1 MKKKIQK
8 RQRFSNRTYPPKLCK
23 KQDCNTEFVPTD
35 GRQVYC
41 NAQHRIDNNND
52 KRKVIDKIESD
63 FNKTARKNER
73 ILIKISKSLTF
84 QMTGKVHASLLEYE
98 GYDHSIYHRNQIDK
112 KSKREIKFCFN
123 YGLTLTESDQ
133 HFFNIII
140 DDNDNLS

>member
-1 MKKKIQK
+1 MIKKKIS

-23 KQDCNTEFVPTD
+23 KQDCNMEFVPTD

-63 FNKTARKNER
+63 FNKLARNNKR
-73 ILIKISKSLTF
+73 ILIKVSKSLTF
-84 QMTGKVHASLLEYE
+84 LVTKKVSASVLEYE
-98 GYDHSIYHRNQIDK
+98 GYDHSIYHRSIKDNIT
-112 KSKREIKFCFN
+112 KREVKFCFN

-133 HFFNIII
+133 YFFNIII
-140 DDNDNLS
+140 DDNDNIS